1 MFQNQHTGGGIS
13 SSLVSSSLV
22 VGGKP
27 AAARL
32 NHVKNQIEA
41 RNFTFRAID
50 AVFLSGLFCTSFESF
65 EFLVK

>member
-1 MFQNQHTGGGIS
+1 MYQSQHTGGGIS

-41 RNFTFRAID
+41 FKFY
-50 AVFLSGLFCTSFESF
+50 LSRDRRRFSF
-65 EFLVK
+65 